1 MGGGNYETDSIYIV
15 VGLLPHGHLNR
26 FCSGILESSGRSG
39 DDHRGLEGHDCVH
52 IDEQEVIPNN
62 VSEYVHGK
70 DQVLPKLKAALT
82 GMKTGERKRIDLQ
95 PDEAFGPYDE
105 QKMMRVRRDESP
117 PTARTG
123 SVYQTPHGEPFTVV
137 ALSESTAVI
146 DFNHPLAGKH
156 LVLDVEVLRVEHP
169 S

>member
-1 MGGGNYETDSIYIV
+1 MKPIPSTSLLAFCLMGISIGSAPAFSNQAEDQGTIT
-15 VGLLPHGHLNR
+15 
-26 FCSGILESSGRSG
+26 
-39 DDHRGLEGHDCVH
+39 EGSKVT
-52 IDEQEVIPNN
+52 IAFTLMIPEEQEVIPNN